1 MPNLRP
7 RISILTALLLM
18 TILGMAIVVAKL
30 WRGTTHMR
38 SELHALRDETGRL
51 SIDDP
56 TKLNAMGIRT
66 NDPLLWKWRI
76 WVPEGSKVFL
86 GAAWG
91 EIPAT
96 GVPKNTQMDEL
107 EPGEQWIE
115 MRVFQDLK
123 DNVWRASLES
133 KRWKHP
139 LPIPLEDWQ
148 TWQNAGFAIEGVQ
161 FETGTE
167 ANPHEPFVITRDRR
181 DQSNGPIQVQAIKA
195 PLAGF
200 IIWLER
206 H

>member
-1 MPNLRP
+1 
-7 RISILTALLLM
+7 
-18 TILGMAIVVAKL
+18 
-30 WRGTTHMR
+30 MR

-51 SIDDP
+51 SIEDP
-56 TKLNAMGIRT
+56 TKLYAMGVRT
-66 NDPLLWKWRI
+66 NEPLHWKWRI
-76 WVPEGSKVFL
+76 WVPEGAKVFL
-86 GAAWG
+86 GAEWG

-115 MRVFQDLK
+115 MRVDQDPK
-123 DNVWRASLES
+123 DSVWRASLES
-133 KRWKHP
+133 KHWKHP
-139 LPIPLEDWQ
+139 LPMPLEDWR

-167 ANPHEPFVITRDRR
+167 GKPHEPFVITRDRR
-181 DQSNGPIQVQAIKA
+181 DQSNGTNQVQAIKA